1 MGIFEWFNGEVPASL
16 KTKQVYGIV
25 FSKDARVLLRAEET
39 SDGLVFSMGGGTPEP
54 FDTDR
59 VATLRREMIEEL
71 NTTLEDQVLLVG
83 YQEVHEPSGI
93 APYAQV
99 RMTAMI
105 KNIGPAQP
113 DPDNGKIYKR
123 VLVSPQRAIELLN
136 WKDTGKAQIEEAFR
150 IAKENFEFESFST
163 QEEFV

>member
-1 MGIFEWFNGEVPASL
+1 MGVFEWFNGEVPEGL
-16 KTKQVYGIV
+16 ETKQVYGIV

-39 SDGLVFSMGGGTPEP
+39 ADGLVYSMGGGTPEP

-59 VATLRREMIEEL
+59 VATLRREMIEEV
-71 NTTLEDQVLLVG
+71 NTTLEDAVHMVG
-83 YQEVHEPSGI
+83 YQEVHEPSGVP
-93 APYAQV
+93 AYAQV
-99 RMTAMI
+99 RMTALI
-105 KNIGPAQP
+105 KEIGPALP

-123 VLVSPQRAIELLN
+123 ILVSPQRAIELLN

-150 IAKENFEFESFST
+150 IAKENFEFKSFST